1 MHSGA
6 PSLSVRQRCPDGLL
20 WPQGQVLG
28 ALQLELGDFV
38 TAARSGI
45 PSATAS
51 LNQAIDGLRIAE
63 AIVESSRS
71 GQTVT
76 LLPR

>member
-1 MHSGA
+1 
-6 PSLSVRQRCPDGLL
+6 
-20 WPQGQVLG
+20 VLG
-28 ALQLELGDFV
+28 ALQVELGDFV